1 MKKNNR
7 QQYLKTWLTYLEGK
21 TRLAPKALADFLG
34 KTLKGA
40 LAPMTMKRYTA
51 TVIGNL

>member
-7 QQYLKTWLTYLEGK
+7 QQYLKTWLTYLKGK
-21 TRLAPKALADFLG
+21 NQLDPKALVDFLG

-40 LAPMTMKRYTA
+40 LSPITM
-51 TVIGNL
+51 